1 MPGRVVLDV
10 DAAGHGWY
18 VDNAQGDAVPDDR
31 MDLLTAVLHEMGH
44 AIGLAH
50 VAGEDELMAAIQ
62 QPGARRLP
70 TAADVDEVLA
80 SGAWRG

>member
-1 MPGRVVLDV
+1 
-10 DAAGHGWY
+10 
-18 VDNAQGDAVPDDR
+18 

-70 TAADVDEVLA
+70 TVAAMDEVLA
-80 SGAWRG
+80 SGAWLD